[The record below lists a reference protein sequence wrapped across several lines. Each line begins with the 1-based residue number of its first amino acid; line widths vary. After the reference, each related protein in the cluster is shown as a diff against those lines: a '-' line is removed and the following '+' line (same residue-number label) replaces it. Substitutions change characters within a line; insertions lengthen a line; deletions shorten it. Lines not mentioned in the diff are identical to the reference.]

1 MVYGL
6 TDIKSVHAF
15 FAIHGDN
22 LFKSSENLSQTPKP
36 NHDRRQDDSPKR
48 QKKGVKSMPRYID
61 AKEDDEE
68 RLLLDLESSSGRI
81 NQKAMFLKREA
92 DASNNLLYKIS
103 GDADANTQN
112 LQEET
117 EELTRILDESKNH
130 CWLKMGISANVFLL
144 LYLLLTS
151 L

>member
-1 MVYGL
+1 
-6 TDIKSVHAF
+6 
-15 FAIHGDN
+15 
-22 LFKSSENLSQTPKP
+22 
-36 NHDRRQDDSPKR
+36 
-48 QKKGVKSMPRYID
+48 MPRYID